1 MGTQTKIVVVKGKEI
16 IYTAIFLV
24 LGICLIILLVN
35 MFGSDNSLKTET
47 TGKYIP
53 GVYSS
58 TITLGENTLNV
69 SVAVDKDTISGV
81 TIENLNETVTTMYPL
96 LEPALNEINN
106 QISVVDNVDEI
117 SYSKEN
123 QYTYIILNQAIKKNQ
138 AIKNALEQAKAN
150 P

>member
-1 MGTQTKIVVVKGKEI
+1 MGTQTKIVVVKGKEL
-16 IYTAIFLV
+16 IYTALFITLFIF
-24 LGICLIILLVN
+24 LIILLIN
-35 MFGSDNSLKTET
+35 MFGSNKKPNTET

-69 SVAVDKDTISGV
+69 SVAVDKDTISRV

-106 QISVVDNVDEI
+106 QISVVDSVDEI

-123 QYTYIILNQAIKKNQ
+123 KYTYIILNQAIK
-138 AIKNALEQAKAN
+138 NALEQAMQKE
-150 P
+150 

>member
-1 MGTQTKIVVVKGKEI
+1 MSAQTKIVVIKSKEL
-16 IYTAIFLV
+16 IYTGIFLF
-24 LGICLIILLVN
+24 LGILMIILLVN
-35 MFGSDNSLKTET
+35 MFGKNSGKNVKTA
-47 TGKYIP
+47 GKYNP

-69 SVAVDKDTISGV
+69 SVTVDKDTISGV
-81 TIENLNETVTTMYPL
+81 KIENLNETVTTMYPL

-123 QYTYIILNQAIKKNQ
+123 QYTYIILNQAIK
-138 AIKNALEQAKAN
+138 NALEQAKAT

>member
-1 MGTQTKIVVVKGKEI
+1 MGTQTKIVVVKGKEL
-16 IYTAIFLV
+16 IYTALFLILLIF
-24 LGICLIILLVN
+24 LIILMVN
-35 MFGSDNSLKTET
+35 MFGSNKKTDT
-47 TGKYIP
+47 KTAGKYVP

-123 QYTYIILNQAIKKNQ
+123 QYTYIILNQAIK
-138 AIKNALEQAKAN
+138 NALEKAVN
-150 P
+150 QN

>member
-1 MGTQTKIVVVKGKEI
+1 MGTQTKIVVIKGKEI
-16 IYTAIFLV
+16 IYTGLFLI
-24 LGICLIILLVN
+24 LGIFLIILLVN
-35 MFGSDNSLKTET
+35 MFGSDKKAKTET

-123 QYTYIILNQAIKKNQ
+123 QYTYIILNQAIK
-138 AIKNALEQAKAN
+138 NALEQAKQ
-150 P
+150 PQTE

>member
-16 IYTAIFLV
+16 IYTGIFLI
-24 LGICLIILLVN
+24 LGIFLIVLLVN
-35 MFGSDNSLKTET
+35 MFGKESKPKAEA

-96 LEPALNEINN
+96 LEPALKEINN
-106 QISVVDNVDEI
+106 QISVVDSVDEI

-123 QYTYIILNQAIKKNQ
+123 QYTYIILNQAIK
-138 AIKNALEQAKAN
+138 NALEQAKQA

>member
-1 MGTQTKIVVVKGKEI
+1 MGTQTKIVVIKGKEI
-16 IYTAIFLV
+16 IYTAIFLL

-35 MFGSDNSLKTET
+35 MFGSEKKIKTET

-123 QYTYIILNQAIKKNQ
+123 QYTYIILNQAIK
-138 AIKNALEQAKAN
+138 NALEQAKKN